1 MATPFPVLELA
12 TFRTI
17 VPRDEVLKLQQPAIE
32 CAFANAKG
40 VRKLQWGFRLED
52 PSLLHWFVGI

>member
-1 MATPFPVLELA
+1 MATASPILELA

-40 VRKLQWGFRLED
+40 LGNLQWGFRLED
-52 PSLLHWFVGI
+52 PSLLHWFIGI